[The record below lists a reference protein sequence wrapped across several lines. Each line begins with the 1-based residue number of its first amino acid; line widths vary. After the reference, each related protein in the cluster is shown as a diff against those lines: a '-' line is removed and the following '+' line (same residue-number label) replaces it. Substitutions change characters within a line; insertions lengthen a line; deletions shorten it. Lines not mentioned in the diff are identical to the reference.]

1 MEWQNKGKKQ
11 VSAALRATA
20 DDWSALHG
28 LVHFRR
34 LGVQKIKW
42 KKVLPVTVEATNIYN
57 HAILLIA
64 WLNAPNSLLK
74 TSYFYF
80 FLFLFLITFFSI
92 LIVMCTMYNKVW
104 QEVFQLRT
112 SEVGGRAALDI
123 AVV

>member
-34 LGVQKIKW
+34 QGVQKIKW

-57 HAILLIA
+57 HAILIA
-64 WLNAPNSLLK
+64 WLNSPNSLLK

-80 FLFLFLITFFSI
+80 FSFFVFNHIFFYFNSD
-92 LIVMCTMYNKVW
+92 VYNV
-104 QEVFQLRT
+104 
-112 SEVGGRAALDI
+112 
-123 AVV
+123 

>member
-1 MEWQNKGKKQ
+1 M
-11 VSAALRATA
+11 
-20 DDWSALHG
+20 
-28 LVHFRR
+28 
-34 LGVQKIKW
+34 
-42 KKVLPVTVEATNIYN
+42 LPVTVEATNIYN

-80 FLFLFLITFFSI
+80 FLFFLISIFSTF
-92 LIVMCTMYNKVW
+92 IVMCTMYNKVG